1 MNTARAAYQ
10 DVRRSLKAAGIPEP
24 DAKARVIVSEALGV
38 GLGDVLLP
46 LPMSAAQRAV
56 IDAMARRCAAG
67 EPVEYVTGRAYF
79 RYLTLAVTPDVLIP
93 RQETELVAEEAIALI
108 KARGYGT
115 ALDIGTGSGCIAI
128 SLATETGARVDAC
141 DISEAALALAQ
152 KNARASGVSVRFFL
166 SDMLSS
172 VTEAYDIIVSNPP
185 YISDEEYRTLA
196 AGVRDHEPRLALA
209 AGVRDHEPRLALAA
223 GDGLDYYR
231 IIARDAGR
239 HIKPGGALVLE
250 IGATQAADVTALLA
264 DAGFTEITVKKD
276 YAGRD
281 RIVTAR
287 WK

>member
-1 MNTARAAYQ
+1 MDTARAAYQ
-10 DVRRSLKAAGIPEP
+10 AVAHSLKSAGIPEP

-46 LPMSAAQRAV
+46 LPVSAAQREV
-56 IDAMARRCAAG
+56 IDAMARRCAQG
-67 EPVEYVTGRAYF
+67 EPVEYVAGRAYF

-128 SLATETGARVDAC
+128 SLAQETGARVDAC

-152 KNARASGVSVRFFL
+152 ENARASGVSVRFFL
-166 SDMLSS
+166 SDMLGG
-172 VTEAYDIIVSNPP
+172 VTGTYDIIVSNPP
-185 YISDEEYRTLA
+185 YISDEEYKSLD
-196 AGVRDHEPRLALA
+196 AGVRDYEPKLALT
-209 AGVRDHEPRLALAA
+209 A
-223 GDGLDYYR
+223 GDGLDCYR

-264 DAGFTEITVKKD
+264 DAGFTETTVKKD

-287 WK
+287 QE

>member
-1 MNTARAAYQ
+1 MDTARAAYQ
-10 DVRRSLKAAGIPEP
+10 AIRRSLESAGIPEP

-46 LPMSAAQRAV
+46 LPVSAAQMEA
-56 IDAMARRCAAG
+56 IDAMARRCATG
-67 EPVEYVTGRAYF
+67 EPVEYVTGKAYF
-79 RYLTLAVTPDVLIP
+79 RYLTLDVTPDVLIP

-108 KARGYGT
+108 KSRGYKT

-128 SLATETGARVDAC
+128 SLAAETGARVDAC

-152 KNARASGVSVRFFL
+152 KNARASCVNVRFFL
-166 SDMLSS
+166 SDMLGG
-172 VTEAYDIIVSNPP
+172 VTGAYDIIVSNPP
-185 YISDEEYRTLA
+185 YISDEEYRALD
-196 AGVRDHEPRLALA
+196 AGVRDY
-209 AGVRDHEPRLALAA
+209 EPRLALAA

-264 DAGFTEITVKKD
+264 NAGFTETTVKKD

>member
-1 MNTARAAYQ
+1 MDTARAVYQ

-24 DAKARVIVSEALGV
+24 EAKARVIVSEALGV
-38 GLGDVLLP
+38 GLGDVLMP
-46 LPMSAAQRAV
+46 LPVSETQREA
-56 IDAMARRCAAG
+56 IDAMARRCAKG

-93 RQETELVAEEAIALI
+93 RQETELVAEEAIMLI
-108 KARGYGT
+108 KARGYET

-128 SLATETGARVDAC
+128 SLAAETGVRVDAC
-141 DISEAALALAQ
+141 DISEAALALAR
-152 KNARASGVSVRFFL
+152 KNASASGASVRFFL
-166 SDMLSS
+166 SDMLGG
-172 VTEAYDIIVSNPP
+172 VTGAYDIIVSNPP
-185 YISDEEYRTLA
+185 YISDEEFWALDA
-196 AGVRDHEPRLALA
+196 CVREYEPRI
-209 AGVRDHEPRLALAA
+209 ALAA

-264 DAGFTEITVKKD
+264 GAGFTEINVKKD

-281 RIVTAR
+281 RIVTAC